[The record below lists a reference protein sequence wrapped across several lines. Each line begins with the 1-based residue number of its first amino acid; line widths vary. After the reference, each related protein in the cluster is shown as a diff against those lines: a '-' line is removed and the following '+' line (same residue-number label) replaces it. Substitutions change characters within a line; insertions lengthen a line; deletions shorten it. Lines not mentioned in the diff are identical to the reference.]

1 MVSSSFLFLLQYIY
15 KHISAS
21 IQGFACFD
29 FQTQLPP
36 SDFSSTSRRQ
46 ASTSS
51 ASFMVSHAHC
61 HLSYTLLNPL
71 CTNHRLHPSPGS
83 RQSHAAYSH
92 FRWPCPSMTVSLL
105 TLSSAGELS
114 TPIMIHS
121 PTIVDHTST
130 TMRSDVI
137 GCEGKFDLP
146 CDSSRP
152 NGQEYASEKLQ
163 QYHFEVLLF
172 SIFKKPYCPACF
184 RQARSL
190 VFRTWRPHS
199 FPLNELQLYF
209 SNKASVDD
217 KLQLEELAP
226 WMRAPRTIALDCISI
241 PHHVRSPLPCSNLTM
256 TGQCLSF
263 SPRLRNLC
271 S

>member
-1 MVSSSFLFLLQYIY
+1 VVSSSFLFLLQYIY

-105 TLSSAGELS
+105 TLSSATRLLW
-114 TPIMIHS
+114 
-121 PTIVDHTST
+121 T
-130 TMRSDVI
+130 T
-137 GCEGKFDLP
+137 
-146 CDSSRP
+146 
-152 NGQEYASEKLQ
+152 
-163 QYHFEVLLF
+163 
-172 SIFKKPYCPACF
+172 
-184 RQARSL
+184 
-190 VFRTWRPHS
+190 
-199 FPLNELQLYF
+199 
-209 SNKASVDD
+209 
-217 KLQLEELAP
+217 
-226 WMRAPRTIALDCISI
+226 
-241 PHHVRSPLPCSNLTM
+241 
-256 TGQCLSF
+256 SF
-263 SPRLRNLC
+263 SLKSSHYGCGFPGPLHWLLLSCPSSWPELTFLLECDHDWPMPLLLC
-271 S
+271 SFARTLLIAYLHYQNGERNG